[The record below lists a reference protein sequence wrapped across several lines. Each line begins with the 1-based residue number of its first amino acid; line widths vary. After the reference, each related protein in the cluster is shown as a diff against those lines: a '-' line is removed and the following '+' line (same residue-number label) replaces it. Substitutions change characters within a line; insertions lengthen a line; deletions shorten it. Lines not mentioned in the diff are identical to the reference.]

1 MNLKRM
7 CVQLSQTAIL
17 FYYCLYSANF
27 AVCKSYFDSV
37 GMCWAVG
44 EDIFDNTFCYFSAP
58 LVLLQDDFYVDA
70 RLDLAPLLIGLHF
83 QSYVLHCL

>member
-1 MNLKRM
+1 MNDFDSSHQA
-7 CVQLSQTAIL
+7 VFQTNL
-17 FYYCLYSANF
+17 
-27 AVCKSYFDSV
+27 DSV